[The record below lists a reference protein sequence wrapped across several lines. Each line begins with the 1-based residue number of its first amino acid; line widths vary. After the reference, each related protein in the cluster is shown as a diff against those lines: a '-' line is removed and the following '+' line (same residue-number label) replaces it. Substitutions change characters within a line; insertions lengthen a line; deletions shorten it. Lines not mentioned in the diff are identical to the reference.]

1 MIGRGSVT
9 IFRVGL
15 VLVLALAAAVAAN
28 IVLLG
33 VATGP
38 KDPVGRLS
46 PRAGIVELPAGSR
59 PASRRRRSRAP
70 PARGPWARTRQR
82 PPTTDAGPLRAAR
95 PDP

>member
-1 MIGRGSVT
+1 MIRRGSVNV
-9 IFRVGL
+9 IRVGL

-46 PRAGIVELPAGSR
+46 PRAGIVELPAGT
-59 PASRRRRSRAP
+59 ATAP
-70 PARGPWARTRQR
+70 SAPK
-82 PPTTDAGPLRAAR
+82 AGDGEKHAGDGHGREA
-95 PDP
+95 PDD

>member
-1 MIGRGSVT
+1 MIGRGSVS
-9 IFRVGL
+9 IIRVGL

-46 PRAGIVELPAGSR
+46 PRAGIVELPAGVATVA
-59 PASRRRRSRAP
+59 PPRRSDDSETHP
-70 PARGPWARTRQR
+70 GNGRGRESA
-82 PPTTDAGPLRAAR
+82 D
-95 PDP
+95 D

>member
-1 MIGRGSVT
+1 MIGHGSVNV
-9 IFRVGL
+9 IRVGL

-46 PRAGIVELPAGSR
+46 PRAGIVQLPAGTATVPSA
-59 PASRRRRSRAP
+59 PKANDGETRSGDGNGREAP
-70 PARGPWARTRQR
+70 
-82 PPTTDAGPLRAAR
+82 D
-95 PDP
+95 D

>member
-1 MIGRGSVT
+1 MIGRGSMS
-9 IFRVGL
+9 IIRVGL

-46 PRAGIVELPAGSR
+46 PRAGIVELPAG
-59 PASRRRRSRAP
+59 
-70 PARGPWARTRQR
+70 
-82 PPTTDAGPLRAAR
+82 PTAGVETTPTPGTTGAR
-95 PDP
+95 PGGEDATEAPDD

>member
-1 MIGRGSVT
+1 MIGRDSVNV
-9 IFRVGL
+9 IRVGL

-46 PRAGIVELPAGSR
+46 PRAGIVELPAGSATGVST
-59 PASRRRRSRAP
+59 PKADDS
-70 PARGPWARTRQR
+70 RTRPER
-82 PPTTDAGPLRAAR
+82 GHAAEA
-95 PDP
+95 PDD

>member
-1 MIGRGSVT
+1 MIGRGSMS
-9 IFRVGL
+9 IIRVGL

-46 PRAGIVELPAGSR
+46 PRAGIVELPAGT
-59 PASRRRRSRAP
+59 A
-70 PARGPWARTRQR
+70 GVE
-82 PPTTDAGPLRAAR
+82 TTPKPGTTGAR
-95 PDP
+95 PGGEDAKEAPDD

>member
-1 MIGRGSVT
+1 MIGRGSVNVV
-9 IFRVGL
+9 RVGL

-46 PRAGIVELPAGSR
+46 PRADIVELPAGV
-59 PASRRRRSRAP
+59 PTVAP
-70 PARGPWARTRQR
+70 PQRSDDSQTHSGNRRGREPA
-82 PPTTDAGPLRAAR
+82 D
-95 PDP
+95 D